1 MQIPHTLVSTYLNP
15 TNIRHPV
22 VQVSGMWDL
31 QPLPWS
37 GYRLLTPL
45 APAELHSQLPSKA
58 TEGIDAGIA
67 KPSGLSWAVAERAEG
82 VLRAHLP
89 DGVSARIEA
98 GLVEY
103 ISEIRVCTILF
114 IGFPSLKAS
123 VLPLLFSSPK
133 KAKLWPSRKTLQ

>member
-1 MQIPHTLVSTYLNP
+1 MTICNF
-15 TNIRHPV
+15 V
-22 VQVSGMWDL
+22 VQVSGMWNL
-31 QPLPWS
+31 LPLPWS
-37 GYRLLTPL
+37 GYRLLAPL
-45 APAELHSQLPSKA
+45 VPDKLHSQFPCKA
-58 TEGIDAGIA
+58 TEGTNAGIA
-67 KPSGLSWAVAERAEG
+67 EPSGLSRAVVKRAEG

-123 VLPLLFSSPK
+123 ILLLLFSTPR
-133 KAKLWPSRKTLQ
+133 KARSALSGRPCSSHMTVQ